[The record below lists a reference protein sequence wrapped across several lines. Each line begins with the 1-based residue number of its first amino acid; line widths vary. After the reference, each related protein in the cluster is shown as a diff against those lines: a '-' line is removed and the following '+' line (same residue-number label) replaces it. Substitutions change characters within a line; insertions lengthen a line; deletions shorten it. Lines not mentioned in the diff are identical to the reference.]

1 MSVTS
6 SRCYPRAVKTFPDRR
21 PFCPT
26 LSGRIRSAPTEP
38 IFSCQTDPIRA
49 AVTACANHQTQ
60 GGSMND
66 QVYFLFTMSDY
77 LPSKAQAGKL
87 FDARRELALSSRRP
101 ASRAGYR
108 TSQPAPNE
116 PGNENAWDLES
127 NSGAESTKHW
137 WSQTGSNRR
146 PHACKARA
154 LPTELWPHR
163 REQGR
168 KVSSPTQSVGKA
180 EWPPALMRG
189 AKVTNVTA
197 GT

>member
-127 NSGAESTKHW
+127 NSGAESTGGARRDRTDDLMLAKHAL
-137 WSQTGSNRR
+137 SQLSYGPIVENKVERLAPRHRVSAR
-146 PHACKARA
+146 PN
-154 LPTELWPHR
+154 
-163 REQGR
+163 GR
-168 KVSSPTQSVGKA
+168 P
-180 EWPPALMRG
+180 R
-189 AKVTNVTA
+189 
-197 GT
+197 